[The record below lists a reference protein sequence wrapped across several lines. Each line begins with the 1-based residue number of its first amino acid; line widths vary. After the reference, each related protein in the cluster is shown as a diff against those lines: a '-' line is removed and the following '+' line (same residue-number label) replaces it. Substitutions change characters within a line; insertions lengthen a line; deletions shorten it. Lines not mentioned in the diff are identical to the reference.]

1 MEKGKSRD
9 RSANVERENSRG
21 NGERRYA
28 GSSHHERLEDRRRRL
43 IGAAIGVYGTVGFRA
58 ATVRAVCEQAGL
70 TPRYFYE
77 SFASNEVLLCDACG
91 EAMEHMRML
100 ALQAVQACEPTP
112 AARIQAAARSYFAAI
127 LSNPAVAR
135 VTLIEIEGVSTYV
148 DERYGAELDK
158 TTALIERL
166 VFADLAVGK
175 NATLH
180 PRMLARALLGSL
192 SQLAKDWTH
201 SGFVEPIDV
210 LVFHFRAMALGALQQ
225 LRTSV

>member
-1 MEKGKSRD
+1 MAKSTSRD
-9 RSANVERENSRG
+9 RSASVERENSRS
-21 NGERRYA
+21 NDERSYA
-28 GSSHHERLEDRRRRL
+28 GRSHHERLADRQRRL
-43 IGAAIGVYGTVGFRA
+43 IGAAIDVYGTVGFRA

-77 SFASNEVLLCDACG
+77 SFTSNEVLLCDACG
-91 EAMEHMRML
+91 EAMEHMRLL
-100 ALQAVQACEPTP
+100 ALQAVRDCEPTP

-127 LSNPAVAR
+127 RSSPAVAR
-135 VTLIEIEGVSTYV
+135 VTLIEIEGVSAYV

-175 NATLH
+175 IAILH

-192 SQLAKDWTH
+192 YQLAKDWTR

-210 LVFHFRAMALGALQQ
+210 LVSHTQAMALGALQQ
-225 LRTSV
+225 LMTSG

>member
-1 MEKGKSRD
+1 M
-9 RSANVERENSRG
+9 
-21 NGERRYA
+21 
-28 GSSHHERLEDRRRRL
+28 
-43 IGAAIGVYGTVGFRA
+43 IGAAIDVYGSVGFRA

-91 EAMEHMRML
+91 EAMEHMRLL
-100 ALQAVQACEPTP
+100 ALQAVQTCEPTP

-135 VTLIEIEGVSTYV
+135 VTLIEIEGVSAYV

-158 TTALIERL
+158 TTALIEGL
-166 VFADLAVGK
+166 VFADLAAGE
-175 NATLH
+175 NAILH

-192 SQLAKDWTH
+192 YQLAKDWTR
-201 SGFVEPIDV
+201 SGFVDPIDV
-210 LVFHFRAMALGALQQ
+210 LVSHTQAMALGALQQ
-225 LRTSV
+225 LTTSV

>member
-1 MEKGKSRD
+1 
-9 RSANVERENSRG
+9 
-21 NGERRYA
+21 
-28 GSSHHERLEDRRRRL
+28 L
-43 IGAAIGVYGTVGFRA
+43 IGAAIDVYGTVGFRA

-77 SFASNEVLLCDACG
+77 SFANNEVLLCDACG
-91 EAMEHMRML
+91 EAMEHMRIL

-112 AARIQAAARSYFAAI
+112 AARIEAAARSYFAAI

-135 VTLIEIEGVSTYV
+135 VTLIEIEGVSAYV
-148 DERYGAELDK
+148 DDRYVAELDK

-175 NATLH
+175 NAVLH

-192 SQLAKDWTH
+192 YQLAKDWTR

-210 LVFHFRAMALGALQQ
+210 LVSHTRAMALGALQQ
-225 LRTSV
+225 LTTSV